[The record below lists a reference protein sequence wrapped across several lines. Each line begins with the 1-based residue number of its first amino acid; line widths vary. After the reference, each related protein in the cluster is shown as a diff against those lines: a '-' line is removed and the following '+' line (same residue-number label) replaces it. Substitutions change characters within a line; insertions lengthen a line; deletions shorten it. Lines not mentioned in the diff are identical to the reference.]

1 MKLRRLLLLG
11 CALLTCVGPSLAAA
25 PESAREVHGSADAY
39 AGDGL
44 ALVWGVLRGPDEA
57 STVVALRI
65 VAAPERYP
73 LLAVV
78 GRNPFSQQ
86 TKALLPPTSTKGGV
100 DLRVARSHF
109 PDFPRTEL
117 RFYGSAA
124 AAQADSPQLVVYFLG
139 VPDTTP
145 EFTSE
150 ARLSAY
156 VSDRIARLGSEGKR
170 SP

>member
-1 MKLRRLLLLG
+1 MLLTLG
-11 CALLTCVGPSLAAA
+11 CAVLADVGMGLAAP
-25 PESAREVHGSADAY
+25 PEAAREVHGSADFY

-44 ALVWGVLRGPDEA
+44 ALVWAVLRGPDEA
-57 STVVALRI
+57 ATVVALRI
-65 VAAPERYP
+65 VADPERYP
-73 LLAVV
+73 LVAVI

-86 TKALLPPTSTKGGV
+86 AKPLLAPRSTTGSV
-100 DLRVARSHF
+100 DLRVPRSHF

-156 VSDRIARLGSEGKR
+156 VSERIARVGPNGKR